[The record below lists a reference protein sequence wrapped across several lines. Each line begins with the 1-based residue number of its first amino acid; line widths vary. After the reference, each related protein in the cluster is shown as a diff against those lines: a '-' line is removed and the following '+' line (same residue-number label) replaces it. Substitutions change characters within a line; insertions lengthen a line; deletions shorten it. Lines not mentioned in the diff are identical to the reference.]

1 MTPVLEARQLAKT
14 YETGGAKVLGLRGVD
29 ISIERGEF
37 VAIMGPSGCGKSTLL
52 NLLAGLDRP
61 TAGEVWLDGKRIDG
75 LNETDLARL
84 RRRKVGFVFQ
94 FFNLVPTLSA
104 VENVELP
111 LLLVG
116 RRRREARR
124 SANELL
130 RELGIPEQHG
140 AAPGQLSGGQQQR
153 VALARA
159 LANSPDV
166 ILADEPTGNL
176 DSAAARDVL
185 GLFRAAR
192 ARGQKLLLVT
202 HDASVASAA
211 DRVITLRDGLVAD
224 ESQLAAARQVAPLL
238 ELQGPE

>member
-14 YETGGAKVLGLRGVD
+14 YETGAAKVLGLRGVD

-75 LNETDLARL
+75 LSETELARL

-130 RELGIPEQHG
+130 GDLGIAEKQG
-140 AAPGQLSGGQQQR
+140 AAPAELSGGQQQR

-166 ILADEPTGNL
+166 VLADEPTGNL
-176 DSAAARDVL
+176 DSASARDVL
-185 GLFRAAR
+185 GLFREAR
-192 ARGQKLLLVT
+192 RRGQTLLLVT

-224 ESQLAAARQVAPLL
+224 ETELRAARQVAPLL
-238 ELQGPE
+238 ELESR

>member
-1 MTPVLEARQLAKT
+1 MTPVLEARNLAKT

-29 ISIERGEF
+29 LSIERGEF

-75 LNETDLARL
+75 LSETDLARL

-104 VENVELP
+104 IENVELP

-130 RELGIPEQHG
+130 SDLGIAERQG
-140 AAPGQLSGGQQQR
+140 AAPVELSGGQQQR

-166 ILADEPTGNL
+166 VLADEPTGNL
-176 DSAAARDVL
+176 DSASARDVL
-185 GLFRAAR
+185 GLFRE
-192 ARGQKLLLVT
+192 ARGRGQTLLLVT

-224 ESQLAAARQVAPLL
+224 ETELRAARQVAPLL
-238 ELQGPE
+238 ELEGP

>member
-1 MTPVLEARQLAKT
+1 MTPVLEAKNLAKT

-75 LNETDLARL
+75 LSETDLARL

-130 RELGIPEQHG
+130 SDLGIAEKQG
-140 AAPGQLSGGQQQR
+140 AAPVELSGGQQQR

-166 ILADEPTGNL
+166 VLADEPTGNL
-176 DSAAARDVL
+176 DSASARDVL
-185 GLFRAAR
+185 GLFRE
-192 ARGQKLLLVT
+192 ARGRGQTLLLVT

-224 ESQLAAARQVAPLL
+224 ETELRAARQVAPLL
-238 ELQGPE
+238 ELERS

>member
-14 YETGGAKVLGLRGVD
+14 YEAGGAKVLGLRGVD

-61 TAGEVWLDGKRIDG
+61 TAGEVWLDGQRIDG
-75 LNETDLARL
+75 LSETDLARL

-94 FFNLVPTLSA
+94 FFNLVPTLS
-104 VENVELP
+104 VLENVELP

-116 RRRREARR
+116 RGRREARR

-130 RELGIPEQHG
+130 SDLAIAEKQG
-140 AAPGQLSGGQQQR
+140 AAPGELSGGQQQR

-159 LANSPDV
+159 LANKPDV
-166 ILADEPTGNL
+166 VLADEPTGNL
-176 DSAAARDVL
+176 DSTTARDVL
-185 GLFRAAR
+185 KLFRKAR
-192 ARGQKLLLVT
+192 AHGQTLLLVT

-211 DRVITLRDGLVAD
+211 DRVITLRDGLVAN
-224 ESQLAAARQVAPLL
+224 ETELASARQVAPLL
-238 ELQGPE
+238 ELQSRE